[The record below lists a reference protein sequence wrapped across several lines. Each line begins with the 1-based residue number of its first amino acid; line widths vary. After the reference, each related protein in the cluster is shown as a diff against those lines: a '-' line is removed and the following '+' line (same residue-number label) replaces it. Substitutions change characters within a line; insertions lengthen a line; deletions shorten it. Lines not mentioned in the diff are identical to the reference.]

1 MTAWH
6 IAWNDLSQRKV
17 RSLCVM
23 LGLAVSIALIV
34 SVFTLLQTL
43 NSEMSAQLTDYGPNL
58 LIEGDAGE
66 IKFSY
71 GGITLQG
78 VLVGTEK
85 LTMESAAALEAI
97 EDQAMI
103 QAVVPKLFGTVTTFG
118 QEVII
123 SGSDIPQEFA
133 IKPWLRL
140 RDYLA
145 EFNRVQT
152 PGSEPV
158 AMGGEKLELGRQ
170 DPATL
175 QLERFDVILGAAVAY
190 ELSLFPTNRFMVN
203 DQEFVVKSVLEK
215 NGTAEDQYIM
225 MDLKDAQDILG
236 SPNSVSQIEL
246 AIDHSR
252 GSEDDLIKQ
261 IRTVIPEARITSQ
274 SKALV
279 DREEVMTG
287 LNFFGTAVSVFVLL
301 AAALATSIAMTS
313 SVAER
318 TNEIGLFRAVG
329 LRKSFIRGVIL
340 LEGTILSLTGGLLG
354 YVVGNLAAQGFM
366 PVLTDT
372 TTSVFWRLDFLGAAL
387 LLAALLGALAS
398 IYPAQRAANLDPAEA
413 LASTS

>member
-23 LGLAVSIALIV
+23 LGLAVGIALIV
-34 SVFTLLQTL
+34 SVFTLLQTMK
-43 NSEMSAQLTDYGPNL
+43 SEMAVQLTDYGPNL

-85 LTMESAAALEAI
+85 LTMQSAVALETI
-97 EDQAMI
+97 DDQAMI
-103 QAVVPKLFGTVTTFG
+103 QAIVPKLFGTVTTFG
-118 QEVII
+118 HEVIV
-123 SGSDIPQEFA
+123 SGSNIQEEFA
-133 IKPWLRL
+133 IKPWLRIK
-140 RDYLA
+140 DYLA
-145 EFNRVQT
+145 EFNKVEV
-152 PGSEPV
+152 PGSAPV

-170 DPATL
+170 DPAML
-175 QLERFDVILGAAVAY
+175 RLEPFEVILGAGVAY
-190 ELSLFPTNRFMVN
+190 ELGLFPTNQLLIN

-225 MDLKDAQDILG
+225 MDLNAAQSVLG
-236 SPNSVSQIEL
+236 SPNALSQIEL
-246 AIDHSR
+246 AVDHSL
-252 GSEDDLIKQ
+252 GSEEDLIKQ

-274 SKALV
+274 SKALI
-279 DREEVMTG
+279 DREEVLTG
-287 LNFFGTAVSVFVLL
+287 LNFFGTAVSAFVLL
-301 AAALATSIAMTS
+301 AAALATSIAMTA
-313 SVAER
+313 SVSER

-329 LRKSFIRGVIL
+329 LRKSFIRSVIL

-354 YVVGNLAAQGFM
+354 YMAGNLAARAFM
-366 PVLTDT
+366 PVLTDPT
-372 TTSVFWRLDFLGAAL
+372 KSVFWRLDYLAAAL
-387 LLAALLGALAS
+387 LLAVLLGAAAS

-413 LASTS
+413 LIST

>member
-252 GSEDDLIKQ
+252 GSEGDLIKQ

-340 LEGTILSLTGGLLG
+340 VEGTILSLTGGLLG

-372 TTSVFWRLDFLGAAL
+372 TNSVFWRLDFLGAAL